1 MRQRK
6 CTWILRCARL
16 AGVVGFV
23 FLLCSCTTFN
33 DRVREAQNKI
43 GRSLEELGYGP
54 VDVVN
59 FRKIPRT
66 MKGRTW
72 DERQVMFRDHEDRSW
87 NELFKY
93 FKYDADYDH
102 EECDL
107 SVGESETDLE
117 TIRWFEFK
125 IERVFSVYRVG
136 FIRAGKH
143 GSTPRTKRR
152 PYGDKRS
159 NEGALGAF

>member
-1 MRQRK
+1 M
-6 CTWILRCARL
+6 WIIRCSRPACV
-16 AGVVGFV
+16 AGFV

-33 DRVREAQNKI
+33 DRVRKAQNGI
-43 GRSLEELGYGP
+43 GRSLEELGYSP

-66 MKGRTW
+66 MKGRAW

-93 FKYDADYDH
+93 FKYDADYEHDKF
-102 EECDL
+102 DL
-107 SVGESETDLE
+107 AVGESATDLE

-125 IERVFSVYRVG
+125 IDRVFSVYRVG
-136 FIRAGKH
+136 FIRAGKY
-143 GSTPRTKRR
+143 GSTPRTRR
-152 PYGDKRS
+152 HPHRD
-159 NEGALGAF
+159 GAVGTR